1 MVQLPTPTAL
11 FPCSAS
17 EMEQD
22 PHPAVTLTVPV
33 GEAVPLEG
41 VTDTETSRFVPCE
54 PDDCWTP
61 VIAVD
66 VGT

>member
-1 MVQLPTPTAL
+1 MSQLPTPTAL
-11 FPCSAS
+11 LPCSES
-17 EMEQD
+17 EMRQVPD
-22 PHPAVTLTVPV
+22 PSETLTVPV

-41 VTDTETSRFVPCE
+41 VTDTETSSVVPCE